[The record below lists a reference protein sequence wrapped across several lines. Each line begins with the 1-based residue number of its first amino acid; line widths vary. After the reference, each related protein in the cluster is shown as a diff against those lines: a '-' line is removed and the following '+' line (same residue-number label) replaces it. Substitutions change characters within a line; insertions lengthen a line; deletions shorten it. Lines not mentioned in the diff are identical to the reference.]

1 MAIAVHDLERPA
13 DFYINMCGLQPV
25 ERTAQHLYLGAS
37 GSHHHVFELLKG
49 RPGLDHVSFQLDDEE
64 DIQRCADILATQGI
78 RITLGPEKEVEPGVG
93 SVLRFLIQ
101 REPHRARFGRRGIL
115 LRL

>member
-1 MAIAVHDLERPA
+1 
-13 DFYINMCGLQPV
+13 
-25 ERTAQHLYLGAS
+25 
-37 GSHHHVFELLKG
+37 
-49 RPGLDHVSFQLDDEE
+49 
-64 DIQRCADILATQGI
+64 
-78 RITLGPEKEVEPGVG
+78 LGPEKEVEPGVG